1 MAPILIDNRD
11 LLKLGFVSVLTI
23 VLAFA
28 GGVMFGYQQA
38 TMGYDHEI
46 NSMAESSSLPEQK
59 AISDIDI
66 KQAPDIVNT
75 AEKTDIDQIE
85 PAKKSTD
92 AKKSVAVISIKTEE
106 KPNTVVKVNAV
117 KEKAEKEKASAV
129 NVTKDKK
136 TATLPATSAVASDNN
151 KIKYSIQVAVYG
163 RLNNAENMMKKLQA
177 QNLDA
182 YVSDYLNKKN
192 KLRFNVRFGYFKD
205 KKTALKALSDY
216 INIQKGDGY
225 LVNYSADNI
234 VDIAQQTSVD
244 EEPEKK
250 PEKIKQPDDIV
261 PADIKPTSVTTTD
274 AAPDN
279 LSQVEKIK
287 VSDDIEK
294 VQVNSPI
301 Y

>member
-75 AEKTDIDQIE
+75 VKKTDIDQIE

-216 INIQKGDGY
+216 IDIQKGDGY

>member
-75 AEKTDIDQIE
+75 VKKTDIDQIE

-92 AKKSVAVISIKTEE
+92 TKKSVAVISIKTEE